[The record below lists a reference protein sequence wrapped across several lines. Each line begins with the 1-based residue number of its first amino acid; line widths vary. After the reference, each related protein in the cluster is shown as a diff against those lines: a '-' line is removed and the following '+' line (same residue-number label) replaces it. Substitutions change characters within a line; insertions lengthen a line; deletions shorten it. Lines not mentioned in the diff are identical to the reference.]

1 MRHRLRDDTESRID
15 PYAAQMKNTLLI
27 VSEDQEKTNIFQ
39 ERLAGSGYETVH
51 FPPGAAPDP
60 AIIGELFMALVP
72 DCSVDPTSMLSE
84 VQFPNSL
91 PVLVVGESLSPPPF
105 LTGVTSSR
113 LVDYLGGR
121 IDKAALKAKVAF
133 LHRVAKIGFERDSF
147 LKHHENFLDWFASR
161 DGLTGLYN
169 RHHFNRLLSEWFGK
183 AVADGMDLSLLLFDI
198 DYFSD
203 INKTCGRSFGDF
215 VLNELSARLTKTTR
229 KQDRCFRISG
239 GEFAVLMPGAG
250 IVSARRAAGEILS
263 CCEAKPYSRQKIER
277 RATLSIGVASL
288 RPNTPTSAD
297 EFVNMAETALFRAKA
312 EGRNRVYTFSP
323 QKADGTPPS
332 VNNFDTVKL
341 AINRLLDKTRNATIS
356 SLQLLARDIAGP
368 SHREHIERVSR
379 YIELLCSQLGLTTP
393 IIRTLQNAA
402 ILHTCIRHLIHND
415 LLSKKEK
422 FSKEEIEIM
431 QDFPYKLSEIVEI
444 FDYFSQERLILL
456 TRTERFD
463 GKGYPDGLRGNEIPL
478 GARIISVID
487 SFAAMEANR
496 PHRTR
501 LEPKGILAELK
512 NEAGRQFDPYLVL
525 KLLDIIEQNNLLE
538 VEAEEMAEIRAGLLT
553 TLAHKGP

>member
-1 MRHRLRDDTESRID
+1 
-15 PYAAQMKNTLLI
+15 MKNTLLI
-27 VSEDQEKTNIFQ
+27 VSENPEETNLFQ
-39 ERLAGSGYETVH
+39 ERLAGSGYQTVH
-51 FPPGAAPDP
+51 FAPGAAPDP
-60 AIIGELFMALVP
+60 AIIGELFMVLVP
-72 DCSVDPTSMLSE
+72 NCSYDPTSILSE
-84 VQFPNSL
+84 VQFPKSL
-91 PVLVVGESLSPPPF
+91 PVLVVGDSLSPPSY
-105 LTGVTSSR
+105 LDGATSTR
-113 LVDYLGGR
+113 LVDYLGGKL
-121 IDKAALKAKVAF
+121 DKAALKAKVNF
-133 LHRVAKIGFERDSF
+133 LHRVAKLGFERDNF

-169 RHHFNRLLSEWFGK
+169 RHHFNHLLSEWFKK
-183 AVADGMDLSLLLFDI
+183 ATADGEELSLLLFDI

-229 KQDRCFRISG
+229 KEDRCFRISG
-239 GEFAVLMPGAG
+239 GEFAVLMPAAG
-250 IVSARRAAGEILS
+250 LVAARRAAGKILS
-263 CCEAKPYSRQKIER
+263 CCEEKPYSRQKVQR
-277 RATLSIGVASL
+277 RTTLSIGVASL
-288 RPNTPTSAD
+288 RPHTPASAD
-297 EFVNMAETALFRAKA
+297 EFVNMAETALFKAKA
-312 EGRNRVYTFSP
+312 EGRNRVYIFAP
-323 QKADGTPPS
+323 QNADGVPPS
-332 VNNFDTVKL
+332 INNFDTVKL

-368 SHREHIERVSR
+368 SHKEHIERVSL

-422 FSKEEIEIM
+422 FSREEVEIL

-463 GKGYPDGLRGNEIPL
+463 GKGYPDGLQGNEIPL

-496 PHRTR
+496 PHRPR
-501 LEPKGILAELK
+501 LSPKSILAELK

-525 KLLDIIEQNNLLE
+525 KLLDIIEMNSLLE
-538 VEAEEMAEIRAGLLT
+538 IEVEEMAEVRAELLK
-553 TLAHKGP
+553 TLAHTGP